1 MAVVKCHNCN
11 QFYDNE
17 MYATCPYCNM
27 SLQSEFYNTDND
39 IAKTEAYYENVH
51 SDDKTIGIYFQ
62 ENDCNPVTGWLVCI
76 EGTVRGKSYEIHMN
90 RNFIGRDK
98 LMDVA
103 IPDDLLISRNNHL
116 SLTYDQK
123 SNRFFIKNESGS
135 VTVNGNLIEKATEI
149 FENDEIAFGESKYIF
164 VPYCNNTRSWND
176 DK

>member
-39 IAKTEAYYENVH
+39 IAKTEAYYENVQ

-98 LMDVA
+98 LMDVT

-116 SLTYDQK
+116 SLE
-123 SNRFFIKNESGS
+123 F
-135 VTVNGNLIEKATEI
+135 
-149 FENDEIAFGESKYIF
+149 
-164 VPYCNNTRSWND
+164 
-176 DK
+176 